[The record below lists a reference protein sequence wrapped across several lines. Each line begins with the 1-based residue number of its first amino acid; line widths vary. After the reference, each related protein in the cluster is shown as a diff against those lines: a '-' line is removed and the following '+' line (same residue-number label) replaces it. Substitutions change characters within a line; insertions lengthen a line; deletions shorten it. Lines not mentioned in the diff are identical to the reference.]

1 MAECSIRYDEAL
13 IVGLDATE
21 IETVRLHASRNG
33 LSVTDAFADLV
44 ERGIMSA
51 TDEILREEDEARGK
65 PCTIPDMV
73 GFTINWASSGPYAG
87 LNETDIR
94 FVEAV
99 MAMSLREALTV
110 VLYKK
115 MNKETQNVLERE
127 DEGNGTGEHPV
138 SVN

>member
-1 MAECSIRYDEAL
+1 MVDCAMRHDEAL

-33 LSVTDAFADLV
+33 LSVTDAFADIV
-44 ERGIMSA
+44 ERGILSVV
-51 TDEILREEDEARGK
+51 DEVVQEEDEARGK

-73 GFTINWASSGPYAG
+73 GFTINWASSGPYAS
-87 LNETDIR
+87 LNDADIR

-99 MAMSLREALTV
+99 MTMSLREALTV

-115 MNKETQNVLERE
+115 SHKET
-127 DEGNGTGEHPV
+127 
-138 SVN
+138 

>member
-1 MAECSIRYDEAL
+1 MAECAMRHDEAL
-13 IVGLDATE
+13 IVGLNVTE
-21 IETVRLHASRNG
+21 METLRLHASRNG

-51 TDEILREEDEARGK
+51 TAEIIREEDEALGK

-73 GFTINWASSGPYAG
+73 GFTINWASSGPYAC
-87 LNETDIR
+87 LNDDDTR

-115 MNKETQNVLERE
+115 SQKGIHNVMERE
-127 DEGNGTGEHPV
+127 DEGNGSSEHPFPV
-138 SVN
+138 H

>member
-1 MAECSIRYDEAL
+1 MAECSMRYDEAL

-21 IETVRLHASRNG
+21 IETVRLHAARNG

-73 GFTINWASSGPYAG
+73 GFTINWASSGPYVG
-87 LNETDIR
+87 LNEADIR

-115 MNKETQNVLERE
+115 SHKEIHNVVERE
-127 DEGNGTGEHPV
+127 DEGNGTGEHPFP
-138 SVN
+138 VN